1 MTTATTSAPLFYI
14 RFLKPPPTECLVGQ
28 HFTIVWTIESDLGD
42 QTCWETVPVS
52 ISLEGCSQLGLRELN
67 ADPKGNSK
75 KKAAALAKPYML
87 EKVALAREIPLVFD
101 PLRGGGIVTKL
112 VVEHMPGQPLPIGTT
127 VQIQLGIKLAAAA
140 RSGLSHAIWQHAY
153 EFQQM
158 WVIPTWSTP
167 IATTVAK
174 QRHGDVKE
182 SGDQAERVLM
192 AHQTKVCIREDAVQS
207 IARHVWDC
215 GLGMCQF
222 LSECKLDRTYNTML
236 ELGSGTGL
244 VGVYAAQLLS
254 PKRVYLTDLP
264 DALEIMQQ
272 NVDLMAPHQTK
283 VEMLVKELSWGP
295 EKQDEYSHVDLV
307 LLTDVLYNQGSHDV
321 LLDTLDWLLDNDS
334 CKALLTYKERNPD
347 ERVFFDKVA
356 QRGWNCQRVE
366 NYPHLVCEVYWI
378 TKN

>member
-1 MTTATTSAPLFYI
+1 MTTTTTSAPLFYI

-112 VVEHMPGQPLPIGTT
+112 VIEHMP
-127 VQIQLGIKLAAAA
+127 V
-140 RSGLSHAIWQHAY
+140 LSVHT
-153 EFQQM
+153 M
-158 WVIPTWSTP
+158 SN
-167 IATTVAK
+167 
-174 QRHGDVKE
+174 R
-182 SGDQAERVLM
+182 
-192 AHQTKVCIREDAVQS
+192 
-207 IARHVWDC
+207 DC

-222 LSECKLDRTYNTML
+222 LSECKLDRKYNSLL

-244 VGVYAAQLLS
+244 VGIYAAELLG

-272 NVDLMAPHQTK
+272 NVDLMSDTK

-295 EKQDEYSHVDLV
+295 EKQDQYSDVDLV

-321 LLDTLDWLLDNDS
+321 LLDTLDWLLDNDN
-334 CKALLTYKERNPD
+334 CRALLTYKERNPD
-347 ERVFFDKVA
+347 EREFFEKVA
-356 QRGWNCQRVE
+356 LRKWKCQRVQS
-366 NYPHLVCEVYWI
+366 YSHLVCEVYWI
-378 TKN
+378 SKVC